1 MANKL
6 VTVEQLDAAVDGF
19 AAEIKAQDF
28 EKAANLKSLAYA
40 DAVSS
45 THMASSLTTILAG
58 KLSNADAA
66 NLVAGEV
73 GMTYRPGGSYE
84 FANLPAPSATTYG
97 MVYNVVDDFV
107 TDTRFAEGEGKSY
120 KSGCEVG
127 VVLAEKADP
136 ADPDVYVYN
145 VFSGFVDVSKFA
157 SQSSFTTFKTALD
170 DLEVASSTDIQS
182 LIDGLSLEDA
192 PAPVVLAPGTYDEND
207 NLLKSWAQLVSDGDV
222 YINPMAQ
229 LNIPS
234 SKKSMFDNTNV
245 DAAKKI
251 VIDQSVI
258 EINNNGFYN
267 CTSLTEIIIPNSVTR
282 IRPNAFEGCTS
293 LTEITIPNSV
303 LEIDDAA
310 FDGCT
315 SLAEITI
322 PNSVTYI
329 ANFAFNNCTALTT
342 IYYNGTLTDE
352 QVKAGSNATVVRS

>member
-1 MANKL
+1 MCE
-6 VTVEQLDAAVDGF
+6 VQAAVDGF

-97 MVYNVVDDFV
+97 VVYNVVDDFV

-120 KSGCEVG
+120 KSGSEVG

-136 ADPDVYVYN
+136 ADPDVYIYN

-157 SQSSFTTFKTALD
+157 SQSSFTTFKAALD
-170 DLEVASSTDIQS
+170 DLEVASSTDIQN
-182 LIDGLSLEDA
+182 LIDGLSLYDS
-192 PAPVVLAPGTYDEND
+192 PVVLAPGTYDEND
-207 NLLKSWAQLVSDGDV
+207 NLLKSWAQLVSDEDV

-229 LNIPS
+229 LYIPS

-282 IRPNAFEGCTS
+282 IRDNAFQGCTS
-293 LTEITIPNSV
+293 LTDITIPNSV
-303 LEIDDAA
+303 TEIDDA

-322 PNSVTYI
+322 PNSVTHI
-329 ANFAFNNCTALTT
+329 AKFAFSNCENLTT
-342 IYYNGTLTDE
+342 IHYSGTATG
-352 QVKAGSNATVVRS
+352 APWGATNATVVP